1 MMRLLS
7 LGILMSLVSLS
18 VFAGGYWMNDTG
30 ETVFGLRVEFSE
42 MVSITA
48 FGDVL
53 TAVEPTYASE
63 TFVFYGGA
71 VEEWGAHWCNWDPAA
86 AQVVSSEWLTEAPT
100 KLADRAALASQTV
113 EVVGDLLNPD
123 YFTHPAYV
131 IQGISNQEDIFAAP
145 LDGVPEIDLHPTRV
159 QTSCAL
165 VKWSVSVEDPSL
177 VDASI
182 EDGTLYVWASTKTS
196 TGVTSVTLC
205 ASLEDEDPSYVVI
218 PVIVFG
224 SDRTLSWFSGEKD
237 YFVPWSPQLD
247 INRILSVEEH
257 VTQYGKDEG
266 FLDRSIQWSRWKPM
280 PYLRDAT
287 ISTLWPMD
295 LYKPGAFWP
304 IEAQIAL
311 VDVQLAE
318 LRDVG
323 FDTIRS
329 KNLYYSFGLT
339 GTEFQPVYDNF
350 NAGVSK
356 RPEVNRYIV
365 NEAHRLGLNVM
376 MSTVVGIDMRST
388 DDVYYEPW
396 QSSPEPIEE
405 YWENYYQLMMQSME
419 EWQELGVDIASIA
432 ESLELVPPRTA
443 ANMAK
448 TSDAF
453 VRIAED
459 SRELYEGPLTCYT
472 SCQWLPGQYV
482 SEAPFWSAVDILCPA
497 INDDYKT
504 HVDSFDASVEELAA
518 AWERLINGYFQPF
531 QQEYNK
537 PLMAWHAGCF
547 PLDGSATWGVQFN
560 AHYSERLSQEY
571 LDLEEQ
577 RRWYEAAITSFDEME
592 GFRGFGAFWYHL
604 YYPMLGGVHD
614 VDLSP
619 RLKPAEWFLAEHYGG
634 TATLRPIRIDGDA
647 SDWSE
652 KGILIEDTTGDDLP
666 GGDDLLWV
674 RVTQDDMYLYLALQY
689 SATPQ
694 GGLSVWLDLQD
705 DGQWDS
711 FVGVGPAFS
720 WYDQAGWIGHVHR
733 SSNPDQSAG
742 AADVTVSEGFV
753 ELRLNRRY
761 IDEHAGPIG
770 IRITDAHATWT
781 ADDDAIPYWT
791 TVPAP

>member
-1 MMRLLS
+1 MRLLS

-131 IQGISNQEDIFAAP
+131 IQGISNREDVFAVP
-145 LDGVPEIDLHPTRV
+145 LEGVPEIDLYPTRV

-165 VKWSVSVEDPSL
+165 VEWSVSVEDPSL
-177 VDASI
+177 AEASI
-182 EDGTLYVWASTKTS
+182 EDGTLYVWASTETS
-196 TGVTSVTLC
+196 TGVTSVTLR

-218 PVIVFG
+218 PVIVFR

-237 YFVPWSPQLD
+237 YFVPWSPRLD

-257 VTQYGKDEG
+257 MKQYGKDEG
-266 FLDRSIQWSRWKPM
+266 NLDRSIQWSRWWKLDD
-280 PYLRDAT
+280 LRDAT
-287 ISTLWPMD
+287 FSGIWPLD
-295 LYKPGAFWP
+295 LYEEGTFWP

-311 VDVQLAE
+311 VDALLAE
-318 LRDVG
+318 MRDVG
-323 FDTIRS
+323 FDTVRL
-329 KNLYYSFGLT
+329 KNTYYSFGLT
-339 GTEFQPVYDNF
+339 ATEFEPVYDYF

-356 RPEVNRYIV
+356 QPAVMRYLI
-365 NEAHRLGLNVM
+365 NEAHRWGLRVI
-376 MSTVVGIDMRST
+376 MSNLIGIDMRST
-388 DDVYYEPW
+388 EDVYHETW
-396 QSSPEPIEE
+396 QATPDPIDD
-405 YWENYYQLMMQSME
+405 YWDNYQELMVRSME
-419 EWQELGVDIASIA
+419 EWQELGVDIAAVGESI
-432 ESLELVPPRTA
+432 ELVEPRTPS
-443 ANMAK
+443 NMAK

-453 VRIAED
+453 VSIAEA
-459 SRELYEGPLTCYT
+459 SRDVYDGPLTCYT

-482 SEAPFWSAVDILCPA
+482 DEASFWEALDILGPA
-497 INDDYKT
+497 INDDYVI
-504 HVDSFDASVEELAA
+504 HVDSDDASVEELLAV
-518 AWERLINGYFQPF
+518 WERRIDEYFQPF
-531 QQEYNK
+531 QRRYNK
-537 PLMAWHAGCF
+537 PMIAWHAGCF

-560 AHYSERLSQEY
+560 AHNPERMSGDC
-571 LDLEEQ
+571 LDLDEQ
-577 RRWYEAAITSFDEME
+577 RRWYEAAVTAFESMD
-592 GFRGFGAFWYHL
+592 GFRGFGAFWYHF
-604 YYPMLGGVHD
+604 YYVMLGGVHD
-614 VDLSP
+614 IDLSP
-619 RLKPAEWFLAEHYGG
+619 RLKPAEWFLAEHYDG
-634 TATLRPIRIDGDA
+634 TATSRPIRIDGDV
-647 SDWSE
+647 SDWAE
-652 KGILIEDTTGDDLP
+652 KGILVEDATGDNRP
-666 GGDDLLWV
+666 GGDDLLWL
-674 RVTQDDMYLYLALQY
+674 RATQDDMYIYLALQY
-689 SATPQ
+689 SAEPQ
-694 GGLSVWLDLQD
+694 GGLAVWLDLQD
-705 DGQWDS
+705 DGQWDY
-711 FVGVGPAFS
+711 FVGVGPAFF
-720 WYDQAGWIGHVHR
+720 WYDQKGWIGHVHR
-733 SSNPDQSAG
+733 STNSDQSSG
-742 AADVTVSEGFV
+742 VADVAVSGGFL

-770 IRITDAHATWT
+770 IRITDANATWT